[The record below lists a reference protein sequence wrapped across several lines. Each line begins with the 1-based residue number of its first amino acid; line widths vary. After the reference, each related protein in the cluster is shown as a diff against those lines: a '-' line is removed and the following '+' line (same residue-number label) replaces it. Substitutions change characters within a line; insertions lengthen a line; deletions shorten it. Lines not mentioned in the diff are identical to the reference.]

1 MRLPFQR
8 KIRHPFYPDLKTAS
22 AAAAKPGSTAV
33 AGTVAELL
41 KAGDDGTEVARAV
54 FPLQDVA
61 SPFLSARQRDRL
73 WSMFEVPVMA
83 MLVDRR
89 GSVVGYECEMQEG
102 FHLDAEFAAGLH
114 SELLESTC
122 CECGRPGPRLMPP
135 AEERISSDEVE
146 FAEMVERIV
155 A

>member
-8 KIRHPFYPDLKTAS
+8 RIRHPFYPDLKTAP
-22 AAAAKPGSTAV
+22 AAAGKPVSTAV

-41 KAGDDGTEVARAV
+41 KAGAAGAEVARAI
-54 FPLQDVA
+54 FPLQGVA
-61 SPFLSARQRDRL
+61 SPFLSAHQRDRL
-73 WSMFEVPVMA
+73 WNMFEVPVMA

-102 FHLDAEFAAGLH
+102 FHLDAEYAAGLH
-114 SELLESTC
+114 SGLLESTC

-135 AEERISSDEVE
+135 AEERIYDEE
-146 FAEMVERIV
+146 AERIV